1 MAVKMYSNATNRLG
15 EKYAV
20 TNSKIYNT
28 KNENAYLETRKVQKK
43 NFANQLSASS
53 IFRN

>member
-1 MAVKMYSNATNRLG
+1 MAAKMYSNATNRFG

-28 KNENAYLETRKVQKK
+28 KNAYLETRKVQKK